1 MDLSH
6 FDRYPTVEELLRLP
20 SFSCSRVC
28 GGHAGLDRL
37 VRGVNLTD
45 TPDYSRWL
53 SAGELLITTGFSIAG
68 DQQAVD
74 ALLPT
79 AERCG
84 LSGVC
89 IKAGRYLPGCYA
101 CRAGGGGRPA
111 VPSAD
116 RASGTGEIFG
126 PGQRRVPGDCPAAD
140 SGRAGTERS
149 AVPCPAAERSA
160 FRQRRPA
167 NGSGAGH
174 KPRTAT
180 HDPAP
185 AHRGSRIGKTPPDAR
200 GGSLLPTGR
209 CPGLGRCAGW
219 RAGDPA
225 GVWG

>member
-68 DQQAVD
+68 DQQAGD

-79 AERCG
+79 
-84 LSGVC
+84 
-89 IKAGRYLPGCYA
+89 
-101 CRAGGGGRPA
+101 AGGGGRPA